1 MLKDQFIGMNYKTKS
16 DIKHT
21 ANRYKYFLESSFV
34 GVNRLFV
41 SIYANQGNNAKRF
54 NVPKCYLPKCIISGH
69 QWKKLL

>member
-21 ANRYKYFLESSFV
+21 ANKYKYFLESSFV

-41 SIYANQGNNAKRF
+41 SVYANQGNNAKRF
-54 NVPKCYLPKCIISGH
+54 NVSKCYLPKYIISGH
-69 QWKKLL
+69 QWQKLL